1 MEPADTHLD
10 PEAPIGERRRLRSD
24 RQSANERRLRELL
37 AAIGSGERTGRNLS
51 REEAAEALELLLAED
66 VNPAQAGAF
75 LIAHRLRRPQPQE
88 LAGMLDT
95 YRRLGPTL
103 EVAGRRTV
111 SFGVPFDG
119 RSRTAPILPLT
130 ALLLAAAGL
139 GVVLQGGDP
148 MPVKYGLTQAE
159 ALAALELDLRGLAWP
174 RVQDLFKRHGLALLH
189 QPHHFPAA
197 ERLVPLRMAIGKRP
211 PIATLELL
219 WSCCPDGDLQV
230 SGFVHAPTE
239 ALIHDSLASV
249 GTAEVITIKGL
260 EGGVDLPISRVAIA
274 AHRRGCATERLI
286 LQARDYGLR
295 SPEPEL
301 HSLAVWCQ
309 QGHAALQGEGPLLE
323 SLLWNGGF
331 QLWRSGL
338 ADDLAAGVAAAERLV
353 REGAVE
359 AIRREIQED
368 LDHEAKDDR
377 RTGDRW
383 APTGVETSTPLREAR
398 TGKPRRC

>member
-1 MEPADTHLD
+1 MLPRGEAEPGHGCNPAQPNLD
-10 PEAPIGERRRLRSD
+10 PDAPIADRRRLQDS
-24 RQSANERRLRELL
+24 RQGPAERRLRELL

-51 REEAAEALELLLAED
+51 REEAAEALELLLAEG

-95 YRRLGPTL
+95 YRRQGPRL
-103 EVAGRRTV
+103 AVAGRRTV

-130 ALLLAAAGL
+130 ALLLAAADL

-148 MPVKYGLTQAE
+148 MPVKYGLTHAE
-159 ALAALELDLRGLAWP
+159 ALAALDLDLRGLAWP
-174 RVQDLFKRHGLALLH
+174 QVQALFERHGLALLH
-189 QPHHFPAA
+189 QPCHFATA
-197 ERLVPLRMAIGKRP
+197 DSLVPLRVAIGKRP

-239 ALIHDSLASV
+239 ALIHDCLTAV
-249 GTAEVITIKGL
+249 GTPEVITIKGL
-260 EGGVDLPISRVAIA
+260 EGGVDLPTSRVAVA
-274 AHRRGCATERLI
+274 AHRRGGETERLL
-286 LQARDYGLR
+286 LQARDHGLR

-301 HSLAVWCQ
+301 HSLTAWREQ
-309 QGHAALQGEGPLLE
+309 ALAALQGQGPLLE

-338 ADDLAAGVAAAERLV
+338 AGDLAAGLAMAERLV
-353 REGAVE
+353 RDGALE
-359 AIRREIQED
+359 AIRRAIRYD
-368 LDHEAKDDR
+368 LEA
-377 RTGDRW
+377 T
-383 APTGVETSTPLREAR
+383 A
-398 TGKPRRC
+398 